1 MCFYSMYFAF
11 FSNVVQGEW
20 REQVLLKRCSRVTQ
34 FYSAQIQNYF
44 DICKFLNAFLGQIV

>member
-34 FYSAQIQNYF
+34 FYSAKIQNYF